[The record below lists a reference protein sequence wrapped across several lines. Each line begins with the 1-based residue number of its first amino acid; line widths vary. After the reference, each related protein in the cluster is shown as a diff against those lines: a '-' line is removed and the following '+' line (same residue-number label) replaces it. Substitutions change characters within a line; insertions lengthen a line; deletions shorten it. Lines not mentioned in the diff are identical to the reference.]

1 MSYLTRCSAPHLQY
15 VVSIYSLSLFLK
27 QVANQF
33 SFLSSGETSA
43 GKSSLLNLLLGTDV
57 LPHSLLCATS
67 TVCRLHNSDR
77 KKVDIEP
84 FTGDHIHIEL
94 EDGKS
99 SSDNLHEKLKQ
110 YISSKESRAENL
122 YKNVDIYWPL
132 PMLMVS

>member
-1 MSYLTRCSAPHLQY
+1 M
-15 VVSIYSLSLFLK
+15 
-27 QVANQF
+27 
-33 SFLSSGETSA
+33 
-43 GKSSLLNLLLGTDV
+43 
-57 LPHSLLCATS
+57 
-67 TVCRLHNSDR
+67 

-99 SSDNLHEKLKQ
+99 SSDNLHEELKQ